1 MNNAVKGGKTKK
13 KSPTF
18 SLLIKQY
25 QHAKKVFNYYKFQIK
40 KSFIIIDFAAFKNA

>member
-1 MNNAVKGGKTKK
+1 MNNAVKGGKTK

-25 QHAKKVFNYYKFQIK
+25 QHAKKVFNYCKFQIK
-40 KSFIIIDFAAFKNA
+40 KAL